1 MVKGVKGHFRH
12 IHQILKASRLFDTV
26 LSVERNCTTY
36 ETEPEDPH
44 ESVSRGKPPIRSRR
58 DYSTEIRQFEQTLRQ
73 QGYQRIAGI
82 DEAGRGALAGPVV
95 AAAVILP
102 INCRISGV
110 TDSKQLTPKQR
121 ARLFDEIYHT
131 ATAVGVGRINN
142 KEIDEINILQ
152 ATMGAMAQAIAQITP
167 SPDYALVDGTHLPEI
182 SLPAEAIPKGDTL
195 VHSIAAASIIAK
207 VTRDRLMIEFDEIYP
222 GYGFQ
227 NHKGYGTLLHRQA
240 IAQLGPCPIH
250 RRSFKLQ

>member
-1 MVKGVKGHFRH
+1 M
-12 IHQILKASRLFDTV
+12 
-26 LSVERNCTTY
+26 
-36 ETEPEDPH
+36 
-44 ESVSRGKPPIRSRR
+44 
-58 DYSTEIRQFEQTLRQ
+58 
-73 QGYQRIAGI
+73 
-82 DEAGRGALAGPVV
+82 
-95 AAAVILP
+95 
-102 INCRISGV
+102 

-142 KEIDEINILQ
+142 KEIDQINILQ
-152 ATMGAMAQAIAQITP
+152 ATMGAMGQAIAQITP
-167 SPDYALVDGTHLPEI
+167 SPDYALVDGTHLPKI

-227 NHKGYGTLLHRQA
+227 SHKGYGTLLHRQA

>member
-1 MVKGVKGHFRH
+1 MSG
-12 IHQILKASRLFDTV
+12 
-26 LSVERNCTTY
+26 
-36 ETEPEDPH
+36 
-44 ESVSRGKPPIRSRR
+44 GKPPIRSRR

-102 INCRISGV
+102 INRRISGV

-121 ARLFDEIYHT
+121 ARLFDEIYH
-131 ATAVGVGRINN
+131 AAVAVGVGRINN

-167 SPDYALVDGTHLPEI
+167 SLDYVLVDGTHLPEI

-227 NHKGYGTLLHRQA
+227 KHKGYGTLLHRQA

>member
-1 MVKGVKGHFRH
+1 MRKGK
-12 IHQILKASRLFDTV
+12 L
-26 LSVERNCTTY
+26 
-36 ETEPEDPH
+36 
-44 ESVSRGKPPIRSRR
+44 PIGNRR
-58 DYSTEIRQFEQTLRQ
+58 AYPAEIQQFEQTLQRR
-73 QGYQRIAGI
+73 GYERIAGI

-102 INCRISGV
+102 INCQISGV

-121 ARLFDEIYHT
+121 AELFNEIHRT
-131 ATAVGVGRINN
+131 AIAVGVGSVNN
-142 KEIDEINILQ
+142 KEIDQINILQ

-167 SPDYALVDGTHLPEI
+167 SPDYVLVDGTHLPEI
-182 SLPAEAIPKGDTL
+182 SLPAKAIPKGDTL
-195 VHSIAAASIIAK
+195 IQSIAAASIIAK
-207 VTRDRLMIEFDEIYP
+207 VTRDRLMIELNKTYP

>member
-1 MVKGVKGHFRH
+1 MKG
-12 IHQILKASRLFDTV
+12 
-26 LSVERNCTTY
+26 
-36 ETEPEDPH
+36 
-44 ESVSRGKPPIRSRR
+44 GKPPITHRR
-58 DYSTEIRQFEQTLRQ
+58 NYPAEIQQFEQALRQ

-102 INCRISGV
+102 INCQISGV
-110 TDSKQLTPKQR
+110 TDSKQLTPKKR
-121 ARLFDEIYHT
+121 AELFDEIHRI
-131 ATAVGVGRINN
+131 AVAVGVGRVDNE
-142 KEIDEINILQ
+142 EIDRINILQ

-167 SPDYALVDGTHLPEI
+167 APDYVLVDGTHLPEI
-182 SLPAEAIPKGDTL
+182 PLSAKAIPKGDTL
-195 VHSIAAASIIAK
+195 VQSIAAASIIAK
-207 VTRDRLMIEFDEIYP
+207 VTRDRLMIEFNETYP

-227 NHKGYGTLLHRQA
+227 SHKGYGTLLHRQA

>member
-1 MVKGVKGHFRH
+1 MKG
-12 IHQILKASRLFDTV
+12 
-26 LSVERNCTTY
+26 
-36 ETEPEDPH
+36 
-44 ESVSRGKPPIRSRR
+44 GKPPITHRGN
-58 DYSTEIRQFEQTLRQ
+58 YPAEIQQLEQTLRQ

-102 INCRISGV
+102 TDCQLSGV
-110 TDSKQLTPKQR
+110 TDSKQLTPKKR
-121 ARLFDEIYHT
+121 AELFDEIHC
-131 ATAVGVGRINN
+131 AAVAVGVGRVDN
-142 KEIDEINILQ
+142 KGIDQINILQ

-167 SPDYALVDGTHLPEI
+167 PPDYALVDGTHLPEI
-182 SLPAEAIPKGDTL
+182 FLPAEAIPKGDTL
-195 VHSIAAASIIAK
+195 VQSIAAASIIAK
-207 VTRDRLMIEFDEIYP
+207 VTRDRLMIELDETYP

-227 NHKGYGTLLHRQA
+227 VHKGYGTLLHRQA